1 MQDKA
6 DESQKDE
13 ANKVIEK
20 AKESQ
25 TVGICRLN

>member
-13 ANKVIEK
+13 VIEK

>member
-20 AKESQ
+20 TKQSHK
-25 TVGICRLN
+25 VGIRILN